1 MCSCSTRSARAARA
15 SSARPRSPCSCTACS
30 YSGPNRSLSSSLL
43 RRWLNSQKATTAA
56 TMTITRSSTTLVCIV
71 GILLSDSVLEGRRR
85 CATCRAPGWPAGR
98 GLPWP
103 LCQLTEVAVRLAL
116 FDDYRLGVVTGEE
129 IRDVTGALPAHDPTW
144 PWAFVPRTIAEF
156 DRLRPAIEQAAAAAE
171 PRPLREVR
179 LLPPVPQPGK
189 IVAAAANY
197 HMHHQEMG

>member
-1 MCSCSTRSARAARA
+1 M
-15 SSARPRSPCSCTACS
+15 
-30 YSGPNRSLSSSLL
+30 
-43 RRWLNSQKATTAA
+43 
-56 TMTITRSSTTLVCIV
+56 
-71 GILLSDSVLEGRRR
+71 
-85 CATCRAPGWPAGR
+85 
-98 GLPWP
+98 
-103 LCQLTEVAVRLAL
+103 RLAL

-156 DRLRPAIEQAAAAAE
+156 DRLRPAIEQAAAAAQ

-197 HMHHQEMG
+197 HMHHQEMGGGSLQGEVFLKAPITTPHSVSAPMAPPSPIPL